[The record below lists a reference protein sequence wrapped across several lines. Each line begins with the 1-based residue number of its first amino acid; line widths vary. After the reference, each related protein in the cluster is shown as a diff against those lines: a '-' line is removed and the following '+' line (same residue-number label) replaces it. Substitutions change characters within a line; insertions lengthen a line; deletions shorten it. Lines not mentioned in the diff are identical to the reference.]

1 MILAQKG
8 KGIGGP
14 YHTRAP
20 ELLPAAGAATWPRP
34 LEQKAASMMKTT
46 AASEQSSTMTTAATF
61 PLILPRDR
69 RGDRGTDGGRNSGS
83 IQAEGHVLDSDLA
96 RRGLITK
103 LHRWVRGKTQICCQ
117 VDPPGC
123 HITAY
128 TRSYEG
134 NDRRNLSACL
144 Q

>member
-1 MILAQKG
+1 
-8 KGIGGP
+8 
-14 YHTRAP
+14 
-20 ELLPAAGAATWPRP
+20 
-34 LEQKAASMMKTT
+34 MMKTT
-46 AASEQSSTMTTAATF
+46 AASLQSSTMTTAAATAF
-61 PLILPRDR
+61 PLILPSDR
-69 RGDRGTDGGRNSGS
+69 RGECGADGERNSGS
-83 IQAEGHVLDSDLA
+83 IKAEGHAPDSDLP

-117 VDPPGC
+117 VGPPGC

-134 NDRRNLSACL
+134 NDRRNLAACL